1 MSTTTD
7 SFVITDA
14 GLAEVVAAEE
24 GGFAPVLITEVGYGT
39 GKYTPTGDMTALTE
53 EFKRLTTIAGGA
65 VSENVIH
72 LSALDDSSDVYT
84 VYEVGLYTESGTLF
98 AVYSQA
104 LPILTK
110 VGRAQAM
117 LAIDLAVSNMSAG
130 SIAFGDTN
138 FLNPPATTETL
149 GVVELA
155 TEEEALAGEDDSR
168 AITPKTMKAK
178 FKEYDETVSS
188 GNASRDKQDSWVT
201 RIASH
206 TYAVGDIVDCPFKR
220 NLELICTRGGKTA
233 AGDLTEA
240 SLTHGASVT
249 DGAVTWKVR
258 AKIKTINAQET
269 DANGA
274 VKIDVGVKTINGEKP
289 DGDGNYKV
297 DMSGKRDHTESVANA
312 DLNKLLED
320 KTYSCSGTLKNTP
333 ISCTFCIVE
342 AFDTGTPVSGNIVQ
356 VCYIPQTDNTVRTF
370 TRNCLNGA
378 TFGKWTES
386 GAVKTVNGISPD
398 AAGNVSIPN
407 ATTSKAGLVR
417 LAAEQDVLNEA
428 PQTAVCTQLIY
439 EINEFRRKSTA
450 YKVGDKVD
458 CAFQYERFLECT
470 KAGTTS
476 KNLLDTRNVTH
487 GQVITDGTVQ
497 WTVRTH
503 VRSVNNVVADASGNA
518 RIPSFENDGVT
529 VVNAP
534 DYNAITKSGFYH
546 CNSTGA
552 KNGPGYAAKM
562 IVLGEAAAGKHLTQI
577 AFPIHNTTSSIFCP
591 KMRSRNMSGEWEEWK
606 TILLAE
612 SDEDVAA
619 KTFTSDAGFVRM
631 TMPNIEKGVAPN
643 ATQYAY
649 VGIYDKKGFDGTG
662 NNRVAF
668 FQHAVRSDGSV
679 DTGIF
684 SVDPNSG
691 NVARISV
698 GWTSDGKQIS
708 STSATPSDNSDGSE
722 LAPTNWTRMFG
733 GSGYGI
739 GTVAPSVSSRFSSN
753 DLNDINKTGFYTV
766 SGSKNFSPGSQT
778 TIAMHIQ
785 RAFDAGVNSA
795 QLSFGTDSRM
805 FIRTRVESTGWEEWA
820 QLMKAKS
827 RNELVNGR
835 YIACHNVTTVKG
847 TAPANVQWTYFALQ
861 DSSDSE
867 SEANRLAMFAHRQAT
882 NNEAI
887 ARMACYKPVSG
898 STESVSIS
906 VGYDGSGNSFTSAPN
921 PPDSSNDQNIATTS
935 FVKKT
940 VDAKAGVMTRKG
952 SKGGAGTMTVTGL
965 KTNQLLVVTCDMR
978 NDTWDGGDYALV
990 EADNVV
996 NGWFKTGAG
1005 TGFYTAYMIATSST
1019 VNFNITHQGISGS
1032 TTTVYAMG

>member
-1 MSTTTD
+1 MAYYYSASERAFFSSEFMTVGEMPADKVAVADGTWKTLVAD
-7 SFVITDA
+7 QSA
-14 GLAEVVAAEE
+14 GKIIRTGASNAPESAAQSLA
-24 GGFAPVLITEVGYGT
+24 
-39 GKYTPTGDMTALTE
+39 ALTGYAVPAGM
-53 EFKRLTTIAGGA
+53 TVAGGVSATGSISAGGA
-65 VSENVIH
+65 LTAGGTLTVKGGAS
-72 LSALDDSSDVYT
+72 LASASV
-84 VYEVGLYTESGTLF
+84 SGTMDVTGTTNLK
-98 AVYSQA
+98 ST
-104 LPILTK
+104 LTVAGK
-110 VGRAQAM
+110 TTAKA
-117 LAIDLAVSNMSAG
+117 MSATDI
-130 SIAFGDTN
+130 SASTI
-138 FLNPPATTETL
+138 TTT
-149 GVVELA
+149 
-155 TEEEALAGEDDSR
+155 
-168 AITPKTMKAK
+168 
-178 FKEYDETVSS
+178 
-188 GNASRDKQDSWVT
+188 GNASVGGTLTATGAATLNNTLNVAGKST
-201 RIASH
+201 LK
-206 TYAVGDIVDCPFKR
+206 AVSATDIDAATLDTTGNSSVGGTLTVKGSAVV
-220 NLELICTRGGKTA
+220 GGKNVVLTVNGFTA
-233 AGDLTEA
+233 NA
-240 SLTHGASVT
+240 S
-249 DGAVTWKVR
+249 GAVTVP
-258 AKIKTINAQET
+258 NYEQ
-269 DANGA
+269 D
-274 VKIDVGVKTINGEKP
+274 GVK
-289 DGDGNYKV
+289 V
-297 DMSGKRDHTESVANA
+297 
-312 DLNKLLED
+312 
-320 KTYSCSGTLKNTP
+320 
-333 ISCTFCIVE
+333 
-342 AFDTGTPVSGNIVQ
+342 VSN
-356 VCYIPQTDNTVRTF
+356 
-370 TRNCLNGA
+370 
-378 TFGKWTES
+378 
-386 GAVKTVNGISPD
+386 
-398 AAGNVSIPN
+398 
-407 ATTSKAGLVR
+407 
-417 LAAEQDVLNEA
+417 
-428 PQTAVCTQLIY
+428 
-439 EINEFRRKSTA
+439 
-450 YKVGDKVD
+450 
-458 CAFQYERFLECT
+458 
-470 KAGTTS
+470 
-476 KNLLDTRNVTH
+476 
-487 GQVITDGTVQ
+487 
-497 WTVRTH
+497 
-503 VRSVNNVVADASGNA
+503 
-518 RIPSFENDGVT
+518 
-529 VVNAP
+529 P
-534 DYNAITKSGFYH
+534 DYNTLTAPGFYH

-552 KNGPGYAAKM
+552 NNGPGYAAKM

-591 KMRSRNMSGEWEEWK
+591 KMRSRNMSGEWEAWK

-619 KTFTSDAGFVRM
+619 KTFTSDDGFVRM
-631 TMPNIEKGVAPN
+631 TMPNIEKGVVPN

-662 NNRVAF
+662 NNRIAF

-766 SGSKNFSPGSQT
+766 SGSKNFSPGGQI

-867 SEANRLAMFAHRQAT
+867 REANRLAMFAHRQAT
-882 NNEAI
+882 NNEAL

-1005 TGFYTAYMIATSST
+1005 TGFYTTYMIATSST
-1019 VNFNITHQGISGS
+1019 VNFKITHQGISGS
-1032 TTTVYAMG
+1032 TTTVYTMG

>member
-1 MSTTTD
+1 MAYYYSASERAFFSSEFMTVGEMPADKVAVADGTWKTLVAD
-7 SFVITDA
+7 QSA
-14 GLAEVVAAEE
+14 GKIIRTGASNAPESAAQSLA
-24 GGFAPVLITEVGYGT
+24 
-39 GKYTPTGDMTALTE
+39 ALTGYAVPAGM
-53 EFKRLTTIAGGA
+53 TVAGGVSSTGSISAGGA
-65 VSENVIH
+65 LTAGGTLTVKGGAS
-72 LSALDDSSDVYT
+72 LASASV
-84 VYEVGLYTESGTLF
+84 SGTMDVTGTTNLK
-98 AVYSQA
+98 ST
-104 LPILTK
+104 LTVAGK
-110 VGRAQAM
+110 TTAKA
-117 LAIDLAVSNMSAG
+117 MSATDI
-130 SIAFGDTN
+130 SASTI
-138 FLNPPATTETL
+138 TTT
-149 GVVELA
+149 
-155 TEEEALAGEDDSR
+155 
-168 AITPKTMKAK
+168 
-178 FKEYDETVSS
+178 
-188 GNASRDKQDSWVT
+188 GNASVGGTLTATGAATLKNALNVAGKST
-201 RIASH
+201 LK
-206 TYAVGDIVDCPFKR
+206 AVSATDIDAATLDTTGNSNVGGTLTVKGSAVV
-220 NLELICTRGGKTA
+220 GGKNVVLTVNGFTA
-233 AGDLTEA
+233 NA
-240 SLTHGASVT
+240 S
-249 DGAVTWKVR
+249 GAVTV
-258 AKIKTINAQET
+258 
-269 DANGA
+269 
-274 VKIDVGVKTINGEKP
+274 P
-289 DGDGNYKV
+289 NY
-297 DMSGKRDHTESVANA
+297 
-312 DLNKLLED
+312 
-320 KTYSCSGTLKNTP
+320 
-333 ISCTFCIVE
+333 
-342 AFDTGTPVSGNIVQ
+342 
-356 VCYIPQTDNTVRTF
+356 
-370 TRNCLNGA
+370 
-378 TFGKWTES
+378 
-386 GAVKTVNGISPD
+386 
-398 AAGNVSIPN
+398 
-407 ATTSKAGLVR
+407 
-417 LAAEQDVLNEA
+417 EQDGA
-428 PQTAVCTQLIY
+428 
-439 EINEFRRKSTA
+439 
-450 YKVGDKVD
+450 KVV
-458 CAFQYERFLECT
+458 
-470 KAGTTS
+470 S
-476 KNLLDTRNVTH
+476 N
-487 GQVITDGTVQ
+487 
-497 WTVRTH
+497 
-503 VRSVNNVVADASGNA
+503 
-518 RIPSFENDGVT
+518 
-529 VVNAP
+529 P
-534 DYNAITKSGFYH
+534 DYNTLTAPGFYH

-552 KNGPGYAAKM
+552 NNGPSYAAKM
-562 IVLGEAAAGKHLTQI
+562 IVLGEAAAGKPLTQI

-591 KMRSRNMSGEWEEWK
+591 KMRSRNMSGEWEAWK

-612 SDEDVAA
+612 SDEYVAA
-619 KTFTSDAGFVRM
+619 KTFTSDDGFVRM
-631 TMPNIEKGVAPN
+631 TMPNIEKGVVPN

-662 NNRVAF
+662 NNRIAF

-766 SGSKNFSPGSQT
+766 SGSKNFSPGGQI

-847 TAPANVQWTYFALQ
+847 TAPANVQRTYFAFQ

-882 NNEAI
+882 NNEAL

-965 KTNQLLVVTCDMR
+965 KANQLLVVTCDMR

-1005 TGFYTAYMIATSST
+1005 TGFYTTYMIATSST
-1019 VNFNITHQGISGS
+1019 VNFKITHQGISRS

>member
-1 MSTTTD
+1 MAYYYSASERAFFSSEFMTVGEMPADKVAVADGTWKTLVAD
-7 SFVITDA
+7 QSA
-14 GLAEVVAAEE
+14 GKIIRTGASNAPESAAQSLA
-24 GGFAPVLITEVGYGT
+24 
-39 GKYTPTGDMTALTE
+39 ALTGYAVPAGM
-53 EFKRLTTIAGGA
+53 TVAGGVSATGSISAGGA
-65 VSENVIH
+65 LTAGGTLTVKGGAS
-72 LSALDDSSDVYT
+72 LASASV
-84 VYEVGLYTESGTLF
+84 SGTMDVTGTTNLK
-98 AVYSQA
+98 ST
-104 LPILTK
+104 LTVAGK
-110 VGRAQAM
+110 TTAKA
-117 LAIDLAVSNMSAG
+117 MSATDI
-130 SIAFGDTN
+130 SASTI
-138 FLNPPATTETL
+138 TTT
-149 GVVELA
+149 
-155 TEEEALAGEDDSR
+155 
-168 AITPKTMKAK
+168 
-178 FKEYDETVSS
+178 
-188 GNASRDKQDSWVT
+188 GNASVGGTLTATGAATLKNALNVAGKST
-201 RIASH
+201 LK
-206 TYAVGDIVDCPFKR
+206 AVSATDIDAATLNTTGNSNVGGILTVKGSAVV
-220 NLELICTRGGKTA
+220 GGKNVVLTVNGFTA
-233 AGDLTEA
+233 NA
-240 SLTHGASVT
+240 S
-249 DGAVTWKVR
+249 GAVTV
-258 AKIKTINAQET
+258 
-269 DANGA
+269 
-274 VKIDVGVKTINGEKP
+274 P
-289 DGDGNYKV
+289 NY
-297 DMSGKRDHTESVANA
+297 
-312 DLNKLLED
+312 
-320 KTYSCSGTLKNTP
+320 
-333 ISCTFCIVE
+333 
-342 AFDTGTPVSGNIVQ
+342 
-356 VCYIPQTDNTVRTF
+356 
-370 TRNCLNGA
+370 
-378 TFGKWTES
+378 
-386 GAVKTVNGISPD
+386 
-398 AAGNVSIPN
+398 
-407 ATTSKAGLVR
+407 
-417 LAAEQDVLNEA
+417 EQ
-428 PQTAVCTQLIY
+428 
-439 EINEFRRKSTA
+439 
-450 YKVGDKVD
+450 
-458 CAFQYERFLECT
+458 
-470 KAGTTS
+470 
-476 KNLLDTRNVTH
+476 
-487 GQVITDGTVQ
+487 
-497 WTVRTH
+497 
-503 VRSVNNVVADASGNA
+503 
-518 RIPSFENDGVT
+518 DGVT
-529 VVNAP
+529 VVNSP
-534 DYNAITKSGFYH
+534 DYNTITKPGFYH

-552 KNGPGYAAKM
+552 KSGPGYAAKM

-619 KTFTSDAGFVRM
+619 KTFTSDDGFVRM

-766 SGSKNFSPGSQT
+766 SGSKNFSPGGQT

-882 NNEAI
+882 NNEAL

-978 NDTWDGGDYALV
+978 NNTWDGGDYALV

-1005 TGFYTAYMIATSST
+1005 TGFYTTYMIATSST
-1019 VNFNITHQGISGS
+1019 VNFKITHQGISGS
-1032 TTTVYAMG
+1032 TTTVYTMG

>member
-1 MSTTTD
+1 MAYYYSASERAFFSSEFMTVGEMPADKVAVADGTWKTLVAD
-7 SFVITDA
+7 QSA
-14 GLAEVVAAEE
+14 GKIIRTGASNAPESAAQSLA
-24 GGFAPVLITEVGYGT
+24 
-39 GKYTPTGDMTALTE
+39 ALTGYAVPAGM
-53 EFKRLTTIAGGA
+53 TVAGGVSATGSISAGGA
-65 VSENVIH
+65 LTAGGTLTVKGGAS
-72 LSALDDSSDVYT
+72 LASASV
-84 VYEVGLYTESGTLF
+84 SGTMDVTGTTNLK
-98 AVYSQA
+98 ST
-104 LPILTK
+104 LTVAGK
-110 VGRAQAM
+110 TTAKA
-117 LAIDLAVSNMSAG
+117 MSATDI
-130 SIAFGDTN
+130 SASTI
-138 FLNPPATTETL
+138 TTT
-149 GVVELA
+149 
-155 TEEEALAGEDDSR
+155 
-168 AITPKTMKAK
+168 
-178 FKEYDETVSS
+178 
-188 GNASRDKQDSWVT
+188 GNASVGGTLTATGAATLNNTLNVAGKST
-201 RIASH
+201 LK
-206 TYAVGDIVDCPFKR
+206 AVSATDIDAATLDTTGNSSVGGTLTVKGSAVV
-220 NLELICTRGGKTA
+220 GGKNVVLTVNGFTA
-233 AGDLTEA
+233 NA
-240 SLTHGASVT
+240 S
-249 DGAVTWKVR
+249 GAVTVP
-258 AKIKTINAQET
+258 NYEQ
-269 DANGA
+269 D
-274 VKIDVGVKTINGEKP
+274 GVK
-289 DGDGNYKV
+289 V
-297 DMSGKRDHTESVANA
+297 
-312 DLNKLLED
+312 
-320 KTYSCSGTLKNTP
+320 
-333 ISCTFCIVE
+333 
-342 AFDTGTPVSGNIVQ
+342 VSN
-356 VCYIPQTDNTVRTF
+356 
-370 TRNCLNGA
+370 
-378 TFGKWTES
+378 
-386 GAVKTVNGISPD
+386 
-398 AAGNVSIPN
+398 
-407 ATTSKAGLVR
+407 
-417 LAAEQDVLNEA
+417 
-428 PQTAVCTQLIY
+428 
-439 EINEFRRKSTA
+439 
-450 YKVGDKVD
+450 
-458 CAFQYERFLECT
+458 
-470 KAGTTS
+470 
-476 KNLLDTRNVTH
+476 
-487 GQVITDGTVQ
+487 
-497 WTVRTH
+497 
-503 VRSVNNVVADASGNA
+503 
-518 RIPSFENDGVT
+518 
-529 VVNAP
+529 P
-534 DYNAITKSGFYH
+534 DYNTLTAPGFYH

-552 KNGPGYAAKM
+552 NNGPGYAAKM

-591 KMRSRNMSGEWEEWK
+591 KMRSRNMSGEWEAWK

-619 KTFTSDAGFVRM
+619 KTFTSDDGFVRM
-631 TMPNIEKGVAPN
+631 TMPNIEKGVVPN

-662 NNRVAF
+662 NNRIAF

-691 NVARISV
+691 NIARISV

-766 SGSKNFSPGSQT
+766 SGSKNFSPGGQI

-847 TAPANVQWTYFALQ
+847 TAPANVQWTYFAVQ

-882 NNEAI
+882 NNEAL

-965 KTNQLLVVTCDMR
+965 KANQLLVVTCDMR

-1005 TGFYTAYMIATSST
+1005 TGFYTTYMIATSST
-1019 VNFNITHQGISGS
+1019 VNFKITHQGISRS

>member
-1 MSTTTD
+1 MAYYYSASERAFFSSEFMTVGEMPADKVAVADGTWKTLVAD
-7 SFVITDA
+7 QSA
-14 GLAEVVAAEE
+14 GKIIRTGASNAPESAAQSLA
-24 GGFAPVLITEVGYGT
+24 
-39 GKYTPTGDMTALTE
+39 ALTGYAVPAGM
-53 EFKRLTTIAGGA
+53 TVAGGVSATGSISAGGA
-65 VSENVIH
+65 LTAGGTLTVKGGAS
-72 LSALDDSSDVYT
+72 LASASV
-84 VYEVGLYTESGTLF
+84 SGTMDVTGTTNLK
-98 AVYSQA
+98 ST
-104 LPILTK
+104 LTVAGK
-110 VGRAQAM
+110 TTAKA
-117 LAIDLAVSNMSAG
+117 MSATDI
-130 SIAFGDTN
+130 SASTI
-138 FLNPPATTETL
+138 TTT
-149 GVVELA
+149 
-155 TEEEALAGEDDSR
+155 
-168 AITPKTMKAK
+168 
-178 FKEYDETVSS
+178 
-188 GNASRDKQDSWVT
+188 GNASVGGTLTATGAATLKNALNVAGKST
-201 RIASH
+201 LK
-206 TYAVGDIVDCPFKR
+206 AVSATDIDAATLDTTGNSNVGGTLTVKGSAVV
-220 NLELICTRGGKTA
+220 GGKNVVLTVNGFTA
-233 AGDLTEA
+233 NA
-240 SLTHGASVT
+240 S
-249 DGAVTWKVR
+249 GAVTVP
-258 AKIKTINAQET
+258 NYEQ
-269 DANGA
+269 D
-274 VKIDVGVKTINGEKP
+274 GVK
-289 DGDGNYKV
+289 V
-297 DMSGKRDHTESVANA
+297 
-312 DLNKLLED
+312 
-320 KTYSCSGTLKNTP
+320 
-333 ISCTFCIVE
+333 
-342 AFDTGTPVSGNIVQ
+342 VSN
-356 VCYIPQTDNTVRTF
+356 
-370 TRNCLNGA
+370 
-378 TFGKWTES
+378 
-386 GAVKTVNGISPD
+386 
-398 AAGNVSIPN
+398 
-407 ATTSKAGLVR
+407 
-417 LAAEQDVLNEA
+417 
-428 PQTAVCTQLIY
+428 
-439 EINEFRRKSTA
+439 
-450 YKVGDKVD
+450 
-458 CAFQYERFLECT
+458 
-470 KAGTTS
+470 
-476 KNLLDTRNVTH
+476 
-487 GQVITDGTVQ
+487 
-497 WTVRTH
+497 
-503 VRSVNNVVADASGNA
+503 
-518 RIPSFENDGVT
+518 
-529 VVNAP
+529 P
-534 DYNAITKSGFYH
+534 DYNTLTAPGFYH

-552 KNGPGYAAKM
+552 NNGPGYAAKM

-577 AFPIHNTTSSIFCP
+577 AFPIHNTTSSISCP
-591 KMRSRNMSGEWEEWK
+591 KMRSRNMSGEWEAWK

-619 KTFTSDAGFVRM
+619 KTFTSDDGFVRM
-631 TMPNIEKGVAPN
+631 TMPNIEKGVVPN

-662 NNRVAF
+662 NNRIAF
-668 FQHAVRSDGSV
+668 FQHEVRSDGSV

-691 NVARISV
+691 NIARISV

-739 GTVAPSVSSRFSSN
+739 GTVAPAVSSRFSSN

-766 SGSKNFSPGSQT
+766 SASKNFSPGGQT

-847 TAPANVQWTYFALQ
+847 TAPANVQWTYFAVQ

-867 SEANRLAMFAHRQAT
+867 SEYNRLAMFAHRQAT
-882 NNEAI
+882 NNEAL

-1005 TGFYTAYMIATSST
+1005 TGFYTTYMIATSST
-1019 VNFNITHQGISGS
+1019 VNFKITHQGISGS

>member
-1 MSTTTD
+1 MAYYYSASERAFFSSEFMTVGEMPADKVAVADGTWKTLVAYQ
-7 SFVITDA
+7 SA
-14 GLAEVVAAEE
+14 GKIIRTGASNAPESAAQSLA
-24 GGFAPVLITEVGYGT
+24 
-39 GKYTPTGDMTALTE
+39 ALTGYAVSAGM
-53 EFKRLTTIAGGA
+53 TVAGGVSATGSISAGGA
-65 VSENVIH
+65 LTAGGTLTVKRGAS
-72 LSALDDSSDVYT
+72 LASASV
-84 VYEVGLYTESGTLF
+84 SGTMDVTGTTNLK
-98 AVYSQA
+98 ST
-104 LPILTK
+104 LTVAGK
-110 VGRAQAM
+110 TTAKA
-117 LAIDLAVSNMSAG
+117 MSATDI
-130 SIAFGDTN
+130 SASTI
-138 FLNPPATTETL
+138 TTT
-149 GVVELA
+149 
-155 TEEEALAGEDDSR
+155 
-168 AITPKTMKAK
+168 
-178 FKEYDETVSS
+178 
-188 GNASRDKQDSWVT
+188 GNASVGGTLTATGAATLKNALNVAGKST
-201 RIASH
+201 LK
-206 TYAVGDIVDCPFKR
+206 AVSATDIDAATLNTTGNSNVGGILTVKGSAVV
-220 NLELICTRGGKTA
+220 GGKNVVLRVNGFTA
-233 AGDLTEA
+233 NA
-240 SLTHGASVT
+240 S
-249 DGAVTWKVR
+249 GAVTV
-258 AKIKTINAQET
+258 
-269 DANGA
+269 
-274 VKIDVGVKTINGEKP
+274 P
-289 DGDGNYKV
+289 NY
-297 DMSGKRDHTESVANA
+297 
-312 DLNKLLED
+312 
-320 KTYSCSGTLKNTP
+320 
-333 ISCTFCIVE
+333 
-342 AFDTGTPVSGNIVQ
+342 
-356 VCYIPQTDNTVRTF
+356 
-370 TRNCLNGA
+370 
-378 TFGKWTES
+378 
-386 GAVKTVNGISPD
+386 
-398 AAGNVSIPN
+398 
-407 ATTSKAGLVR
+407 
-417 LAAEQDVLNEA
+417 EQ
-428 PQTAVCTQLIY
+428 
-439 EINEFRRKSTA
+439 
-450 YKVGDKVD
+450 
-458 CAFQYERFLECT
+458 
-470 KAGTTS
+470 
-476 KNLLDTRNVTH
+476 
-487 GQVITDGTVQ
+487 
-497 WTVRTH
+497 
-503 VRSVNNVVADASGNA
+503 
-518 RIPSFENDGVT
+518 DGVT
-529 VVNAP
+529 VVNSP
-534 DYNAITKSGFYH
+534 DYNTITKPGFYH

-552 KNGPGYAAKM
+552 KSGPGYAAKM

-619 KTFTSDAGFVRM
+619 KTFTSDDGFVRM

-708 STSATPSDNSDGSE
+708 RTSAIPSDNSDGSE

-766 SGSKNFSPGSQT
+766 SASKNFSPGGQT

-795 QLSFGTDSRM
+795 QISFGTDSRM
-805 FIRTRVESTGWEEWA
+805 FIRTRVESTGWEEWV
-820 QLMKAKS
+820 QLMNAKS
-827 RNELVNGR
+827 RNELVNGK

-847 TAPANVQWTYFALQ
+847 TAPANVQWTYFAVQ

-882 NNEAI
+882 NNEAL

-965 KTNQLLVVTCDMR
+965 KANQLLVVTCDMR

-1005 TGFYTAYMIATSST
+1005 TGFYTTYMIATSST
-1019 VNFNITHQGISGS
+1019 VNFKITHQGISGS

>member
-1 MSTTTD
+1 MAYYYSASERAFFSSEFMTVGEMPADKVAVADGTWKTLVAD
-7 SFVITDA
+7 QSA
-14 GLAEVVAAEE
+14 GKIIRTGASNAPESAAQSLA
-24 GGFAPVLITEVGYGT
+24 
-39 GKYTPTGDMTALTE
+39 ALTGYAVPAGM
-53 EFKRLTTIAGGA
+53 TVAGGVSATGSISAGGA
-65 VSENVIH
+65 
-72 LSALDDSSDVYT
+72 LTA
-84 VYEVGLYTESGTLF
+84 GGTLTV
-98 AVYSQA
+98 AGKTTA
-104 LPILTK
+104 K
-110 VGRAQAM
+110 A
-117 LAIDLAVSNMSAG
+117 MSATDI
-130 SIAFGDTN
+130 SASTI
-138 FLNPPATTETL
+138 TTT
-149 GVVELA
+149 
-155 TEEEALAGEDDSR
+155 
-168 AITPKTMKAK
+168 
-178 FKEYDETVSS
+178 
-188 GNASRDKQDSWVT
+188 GNASVGGTLTATGAATLNNTLNVAGKST
-201 RIASH
+201 LK
-206 TYAVGDIVDCPFKR
+206 AVSATDIDAATLDTTGNSSVGGTLTVKGSAVV
-220 NLELICTRGGKTA
+220 GGKNVVLTVNGFTA
-233 AGDLTEA
+233 NA
-240 SLTHGASVT
+240 S
-249 DGAVTWKVR
+249 GAVTV
-258 AKIKTINAQET
+258 
-269 DANGA
+269 
-274 VKIDVGVKTINGEKP
+274 P
-289 DGDGNYKV
+289 NY
-297 DMSGKRDHTESVANA
+297 
-312 DLNKLLED
+312 
-320 KTYSCSGTLKNTP
+320 
-333 ISCTFCIVE
+333 
-342 AFDTGTPVSGNIVQ
+342 
-356 VCYIPQTDNTVRTF
+356 
-370 TRNCLNGA
+370 
-378 TFGKWTES
+378 
-386 GAVKTVNGISPD
+386 
-398 AAGNVSIPN
+398 
-407 ATTSKAGLVR
+407 
-417 LAAEQDVLNEA
+417 EQ
-428 PQTAVCTQLIY
+428 
-439 EINEFRRKSTA
+439 
-450 YKVGDKVD
+450 
-458 CAFQYERFLECT
+458 
-470 KAGTTS
+470 
-476 KNLLDTRNVTH
+476 
-487 GQVITDGTVQ
+487 
-497 WTVRTH
+497 
-503 VRSVNNVVADASGNA
+503 
-518 RIPSFENDGVT
+518 DGVT
-529 VVNAP
+529 VVNSP
-534 DYNAITKSGFYH
+534 DYNTITKPGFYH

-552 KNGPGYAAKM
+552 KSGPGYAAKM

-766 SGSKNFSPGSQT
+766 SGSKNFSPGGQT

-820 QLMKAKS
+820 QLMKVKS
-827 RNELVNGR
+827 RNELVNGK

-847 TAPANVQWTYFALQ
+847 TAPANVQWTYFAVQ

-882 NNEAI
+882 NNEAF
-887 ARMACYKPVSG
+887 ALMACYKPVSG

-965 KTNQLLVVTCDMR
+965 KANQLLVVTCDMR

-1005 TGFYTAYMIATSST
+1005 TGFYTTYMIATSST
-1019 VNFNITHQGISGS
+1019 VNFKITHQGISGS

>member
-1 MSTTTD
+1 MAYYYSASERAFFSSEFMTVGEMPADKVAVADGTWKTLVAD
-7 SFVITDA
+7 QSA
-14 GLAEVVAAEE
+14 GKIIRTGASNAPESAAQSLA
-24 GGFAPVLITEVGYGT
+24 
-39 GKYTPTGDMTALTE
+39 ALTGYAVPAGM
-53 EFKRLTTIAGGA
+53 TVAGGVSATGSISAGGA
-65 VSENVIH
+65 ITAGGTLTVKGGAS
-72 LSALDDSSDVYT
+72 LASASV
-84 VYEVGLYTESGTLF
+84 SGTMDVTGTTNLK
-98 AVYSQA
+98 ST
-104 LPILTK
+104 LTVAGK
-110 VGRAQAM
+110 TTAKA
-117 LAIDLAVSNMSAG
+117 MSATDI
-130 SIAFGDTN
+130 SASTI
-138 FLNPPATTETL
+138 TTT
-149 GVVELA
+149 
-155 TEEEALAGEDDSR
+155 
-168 AITPKTMKAK
+168 
-178 FKEYDETVSS
+178 
-188 GNASRDKQDSWVT
+188 GNASVGGTLTATGAATLNNTLNVAGKST
-201 RIASH
+201 LK
-206 TYAVGDIVDCPFKR
+206 AVSATDIDAATLDTTGNSSVGGTLTVKGSAVV
-220 NLELICTRGGKTA
+220 GGKNVVLTVNGFTA
-233 AGDLTEA
+233 NA
-240 SLTHGASVT
+240 S
-249 DGAVTWKVR
+249 GAVTVP
-258 AKIKTINAQET
+258 NYEQ
-269 DANGA
+269 D
-274 VKIDVGVKTINGEKP
+274 GVK
-289 DGDGNYKV
+289 V
-297 DMSGKRDHTESVANA
+297 
-312 DLNKLLED
+312 
-320 KTYSCSGTLKNTP
+320 
-333 ISCTFCIVE
+333 
-342 AFDTGTPVSGNIVQ
+342 VSN
-356 VCYIPQTDNTVRTF
+356 
-370 TRNCLNGA
+370 
-378 TFGKWTES
+378 
-386 GAVKTVNGISPD
+386 
-398 AAGNVSIPN
+398 
-407 ATTSKAGLVR
+407 
-417 LAAEQDVLNEA
+417 
-428 PQTAVCTQLIY
+428 
-439 EINEFRRKSTA
+439 
-450 YKVGDKVD
+450 
-458 CAFQYERFLECT
+458 
-470 KAGTTS
+470 
-476 KNLLDTRNVTH
+476 
-487 GQVITDGTVQ
+487 
-497 WTVRTH
+497 
-503 VRSVNNVVADASGNA
+503 
-518 RIPSFENDGVT
+518 
-529 VVNAP
+529 P
-534 DYNAITKSGFYH
+534 DYNTLTAPGFYH

-552 KNGPGYAAKM
+552 NNGPGYAAKM

-591 KMRSRNMSGEWEEWK
+591 KMRSRNMSGEWEAWK

-619 KTFTSDAGFVRM
+619 KTFTSDDGFVRM
-631 TMPNIEKGVAPN
+631 TMPNIEKGVVPN

-668 FQHAVRSDGSV
+668 FQHAVRSNGSV

-691 NVARISV
+691 NIARISV

-708 STSATPSDNSDGSE
+708 STSAIPSDNSDGSE

-766 SGSKNFSPGSQT
+766 SGSKNFSPGGQI

-882 NNEAI
+882 NNEAL

-1005 TGFYTAYMIATSST
+1005 TGFYTTYMIATSST
-1019 VNFNITHQGISGS
+1019 VNFKITHQGISGS
-1032 TTTVYAMG
+1032 TTTVYTMG

>member
-1 MSTTTD
+1 MAYYYSASERAFFSSEFMTVGEMPADKVAVADGTWKTLVAD
-7 SFVITDA
+7 QSA
-14 GLAEVVAAEE
+14 GKIIRTGASNAPESAAQSLA
-24 GGFAPVLITEVGYGT
+24 
-39 GKYTPTGDMTALTE
+39 ALTGYAVPAGM
-53 EFKRLTTIAGGA
+53 TVAGGVSATGSISAGGA
-65 VSENVIH
+65 LTAGGTLTVKGGAS
-72 LSALDDSSDVYT
+72 LASASV
-84 VYEVGLYTESGTLF
+84 SGTMDVTGTTNLK
-98 AVYSQA
+98 ST
-104 LPILTK
+104 LTVAGK
-110 VGRAQAM
+110 TTAKA
-117 LAIDLAVSNMSAG
+117 MSATDI
-130 SIAFGDTN
+130 SASTI
-138 FLNPPATTETL
+138 TTT
-149 GVVELA
+149 
-155 TEEEALAGEDDSR
+155 
-168 AITPKTMKAK
+168 
-178 FKEYDETVSS
+178 
-188 GNASRDKQDSWVT
+188 GNASVGGTLTATGAATLNNTLNVAGKST
-201 RIASH
+201 LK
-206 TYAVGDIVDCPFKR
+206 AVSATDIDAATLDTTGNSSVGGTLTVKGSAVV
-220 NLELICTRGGKTA
+220 GGKNVVLTVNGFTA
-233 AGDLTEA
+233 NA
-240 SLTHGASVT
+240 S
-249 DGAVTWKVR
+249 GAVTVP
-258 AKIKTINAQET
+258 NYEQ
-269 DANGA
+269 D
-274 VKIDVGVKTINGEKP
+274 GVK
-289 DGDGNYKV
+289 V
-297 DMSGKRDHTESVANA
+297 
-312 DLNKLLED
+312 
-320 KTYSCSGTLKNTP
+320 
-333 ISCTFCIVE
+333 
-342 AFDTGTPVSGNIVQ
+342 VSN
-356 VCYIPQTDNTVRTF
+356 
-370 TRNCLNGA
+370 
-378 TFGKWTES
+378 
-386 GAVKTVNGISPD
+386 
-398 AAGNVSIPN
+398 
-407 ATTSKAGLVR
+407 
-417 LAAEQDVLNEA
+417 
-428 PQTAVCTQLIY
+428 
-439 EINEFRRKSTA
+439 
-450 YKVGDKVD
+450 
-458 CAFQYERFLECT
+458 
-470 KAGTTS
+470 
-476 KNLLDTRNVTH
+476 
-487 GQVITDGTVQ
+487 
-497 WTVRTH
+497 
-503 VRSVNNVVADASGNA
+503 
-518 RIPSFENDGVT
+518 
-529 VVNAP
+529 P
-534 DYNAITKSGFYH
+534 DYNTLTAPGFYH

-552 KNGPGYAAKM
+552 NNGPGYAAKM

-606 TILLAE
+606 TILLAK

-619 KTFTSDAGFVRM
+619 KTFTSDGGFVRM
-631 TMPNIEKGVAPN
+631 TMPNIEKGVVPN

-662 NNRVAF
+662 NNRIAF

-684 SVDPNSG
+684 SIDPNSG

-766 SGSKNFSPGSQT
+766 SGSKNFSPGGQT

-820 QLMKAKS
+820 QLMKVKS
-827 RNELVNGR
+827 RNELVNGK

-847 TAPANVQWTYFALQ
+847 TAPANVQLTYFAVQ

-882 NNEAI
+882 NNEAC

-906 VGYDGSGNSFTSAPN
+906 VGYNGSGNSFTSAPN

-965 KTNQLLVVTCDMR
+965 KANQLLVVTCDMR
-978 NDTWDGGDYALV
+978 NDTWDGGDYALIN
-990 EADNVV
+990 ADNVV
-996 NGWFKTGAG
+996 NGSFKTGAG

>member
-1 MSTTTD
+1 MAYYYSASERAFFSSEFMTVGEMPADKVAVADGTWKTLVAD
-7 SFVITDA
+7 QSA
-14 GLAEVVAAEE
+14 GKIIRTGASNAPESAAQSLA
-24 GGFAPVLITEVGYGT
+24 
-39 GKYTPTGDMTALTE
+39 ALTGYAVPAGM
-53 EFKRLTTIAGGA
+53 TVAGGVSAAGSISAGGA
-65 VSENVIH
+65 ITAGGTLTVKGGAS
-72 LSALDDSSDVYT
+72 LASASV
-84 VYEVGLYTESGTLF
+84 SGTMDVTGTTNLK
-98 AVYSQA
+98 ST
-104 LPILTK
+104 LTVAGK
-110 VGRAQAM
+110 TTAKA
-117 LAIDLAVSNMSAG
+117 MSATDI
-130 SIAFGDTN
+130 SASTI
-138 FLNPPATTETL
+138 TTT
-149 GVVELA
+149 
-155 TEEEALAGEDDSR
+155 
-168 AITPKTMKAK
+168 
-178 FKEYDETVSS
+178 
-188 GNASRDKQDSWVT
+188 GNASVGGTLTATGAATLNNTLNVAGKST
-201 RIASH
+201 LK
-206 TYAVGDIVDCPFKR
+206 AVSATDIDAATLDTTGNSSVGGTLTVKGSAVV
-220 NLELICTRGGKTA
+220 GGKNVVLTVNGFTA
-233 AGDLTEA
+233 NA
-240 SLTHGASVT
+240 S
-249 DGAVTWKVR
+249 GAVTVP
-258 AKIKTINAQET
+258 NYEQ
-269 DANGA
+269 D
-274 VKIDVGVKTINGEKP
+274 GVK
-289 DGDGNYKV
+289 V
-297 DMSGKRDHTESVANA
+297 
-312 DLNKLLED
+312 
-320 KTYSCSGTLKNTP
+320 
-333 ISCTFCIVE
+333 
-342 AFDTGTPVSGNIVQ
+342 VSN
-356 VCYIPQTDNTVRTF
+356 
-370 TRNCLNGA
+370 
-378 TFGKWTES
+378 
-386 GAVKTVNGISPD
+386 
-398 AAGNVSIPN
+398 
-407 ATTSKAGLVR
+407 
-417 LAAEQDVLNEA
+417 
-428 PQTAVCTQLIY
+428 
-439 EINEFRRKSTA
+439 
-450 YKVGDKVD
+450 
-458 CAFQYERFLECT
+458 
-470 KAGTTS
+470 
-476 KNLLDTRNVTH
+476 
-487 GQVITDGTVQ
+487 
-497 WTVRTH
+497 
-503 VRSVNNVVADASGNA
+503 
-518 RIPSFENDGVT
+518 
-529 VVNAP
+529 P
-534 DYNAITKSGFYH
+534 DYNTLTAPGFYH

-552 KNGPGYAAKM
+552 NNGPGYAAKM

-591 KMRSRNMSGEWEEWK
+591 KMRSRNMSGEWEAWK

-619 KTFTSDAGFVRM
+619 KTFTSDDGFVRM
-631 TMPNIEKGVAPN
+631 TMPNIEKGVVPN

-662 NNRVAF
+662 NNRIAF
-668 FQHAVRSDGSV
+668 FQHAVRSNGSV

-708 STSATPSDNSDGSE
+708 STSAIPSDNSDGSE

-766 SGSKNFSPGSQT
+766 SGSKNFSPGGQI

-882 NNEAI
+882 NNA
-887 ARMACYKPVSG
+887 ALTRMACYKPVSG

-1005 TGFYTAYMIATSST
+1005 TGFYTTYMIATSST
-1019 VNFNITHQGISGS
+1019 VNFKITHQGISGS
-1032 TTTVYAMG
+1032 TTTVYTMG

>member
-1 MSTTTD
+1 MAYYYSASERAFFSSEFMTVGEMPADKVAVADGTWKTLVAD
-7 SFVITDA
+7 QSA
-14 GLAEVVAAEE
+14 GKIIRTGASNAPESAAQSLA
-24 GGFAPVLITEVGYGT
+24 
-39 GKYTPTGDMTALTE
+39 ALTGYAVPAGM
-53 EFKRLTTIAGGA
+53 TVAGGVSATGSISAGGA
-65 VSENVIH
+65 ITAGGTLTVKGGAS
-72 LSALDDSSDVYT
+72 LASASV
-84 VYEVGLYTESGTLF
+84 SGTMDVTGTTNLK
-98 AVYSQA
+98 ST
-104 LPILTK
+104 LTVAGK
-110 VGRAQAM
+110 TTAKA
-117 LAIDLAVSNMSAG
+117 MSATDI
-130 SIAFGDTN
+130 SASTI
-138 FLNPPATTETL
+138 TTT
-149 GVVELA
+149 
-155 TEEEALAGEDDSR
+155 
-168 AITPKTMKAK
+168 
-178 FKEYDETVSS
+178 
-188 GNASRDKQDSWVT
+188 GNASVGGTLTATGAATLNNTLNVAGKST
-201 RIASH
+201 LK
-206 TYAVGDIVDCPFKR
+206 AVSATDIDAATLDTTGNSSVGGTLTVKGSAVV
-220 NLELICTRGGKTA
+220 GGKNVVLTVNGFTA
-233 AGDLTEA
+233 NA
-240 SLTHGASVT
+240 S
-249 DGAVTWKVR
+249 GAVTV
-258 AKIKTINAQET
+258 
-269 DANGA
+269 
-274 VKIDVGVKTINGEKP
+274 P
-289 DGDGNYKV
+289 NY
-297 DMSGKRDHTESVANA
+297 
-312 DLNKLLED
+312 
-320 KTYSCSGTLKNTP
+320 
-333 ISCTFCIVE
+333 
-342 AFDTGTPVSGNIVQ
+342 
-356 VCYIPQTDNTVRTF
+356 
-370 TRNCLNGA
+370 
-378 TFGKWTES
+378 
-386 GAVKTVNGISPD
+386 
-398 AAGNVSIPN
+398 
-407 ATTSKAGLVR
+407 
-417 LAAEQDVLNEA
+417 EQ
-428 PQTAVCTQLIY
+428 
-439 EINEFRRKSTA
+439 
-450 YKVGDKVD
+450 
-458 CAFQYERFLECT
+458 
-470 KAGTTS
+470 
-476 KNLLDTRNVTH
+476 
-487 GQVITDGTVQ
+487 
-497 WTVRTH
+497 
-503 VRSVNNVVADASGNA
+503 
-518 RIPSFENDGVT
+518 DGVT
-529 VVNAP
+529 VVNSP
-534 DYNAITKSGFYH
+534 DYNTITKPGFYH

-552 KNGPGYAAKM
+552 KSGPGYAAKM

-591 KMRSRNMSGEWEEWK
+591 KMRSRNMSGEWEAWK

-619 KTFTSDAGFVRM
+619 KTFTSDDGFVRM

-662 NNRVAF
+662 NNRIAF

-766 SGSKNFSPGSQT
+766 SASKNFSPGGQT

-805 FIRTRVESTGWEEWA
+805 FIRTRVESTGWKEWV
-820 QLMKAKS
+820 QLMNAKS
-827 RNELVNGR
+827 RNELVNGK

-847 TAPANVQWTYFALQ
+847 TAPANVQWTYFAVQ

-882 NNEAI
+882 NNEAL

-906 VGYDGSGNSFTSAPN
+906 VGYDGSGKSFTSAPN

-965 KTNQLLVVTCDMR
+965 KANQLLVVTCDMR

-1005 TGFYTAYMIATSST
+1005 TGFYTTYMIATSST
-1019 VNFNITHQGISGS
+1019 VNFKITHQGISGS

>member
-1 MSTTTD
+1 MAYYYSASERAFFSSEFMTVGEMPADKVAVADGTWKTLVAD
-7 SFVITDA
+7 QSA
-14 GLAEVVAAEE
+14 GKIIRTGASNAPESAAQSLA
-24 GGFAPVLITEVGYGT
+24 
-39 GKYTPTGDMTALTE
+39 ALTGYAVPAGM
-53 EFKRLTTIAGGA
+53 TVAGGVSATGSISAGGA
-65 VSENVIH
+65 LTAGGTLTVKGGAS
-72 LSALDDSSDVYT
+72 LASASV
-84 VYEVGLYTESGTLF
+84 SGTMDVTGTTNLK
-98 AVYSQA
+98 ST
-104 LPILTK
+104 LTVAGK
-110 VGRAQAM
+110 TTAKA
-117 LAIDLAVSNMSAG
+117 MSATDI
-130 SIAFGDTN
+130 SASTI
-138 FLNPPATTETL
+138 TTT
-149 GVVELA
+149 
-155 TEEEALAGEDDSR
+155 
-168 AITPKTMKAK
+168 
-178 FKEYDETVSS
+178 
-188 GNASRDKQDSWVT
+188 GNASVGGTLTATGAATLNNTLNVAGKST
-201 RIASH
+201 LK
-206 TYAVGDIVDCPFKR
+206 AVSATDIDAATLDTTGNSSVGGTLTVKGSAVV
-220 NLELICTRGGKTA
+220 GGKNVVLTVNGFTA
-233 AGDLTEA
+233 NA
-240 SLTHGASVT
+240 S
-249 DGAVTWKVR
+249 GAVTVP
-258 AKIKTINAQET
+258 NYEQ
-269 DANGA
+269 D
-274 VKIDVGVKTINGEKP
+274 GVK
-289 DGDGNYKV
+289 V
-297 DMSGKRDHTESVANA
+297 
-312 DLNKLLED
+312 
-320 KTYSCSGTLKNTP
+320 
-333 ISCTFCIVE
+333 
-342 AFDTGTPVSGNIVQ
+342 VSN
-356 VCYIPQTDNTVRTF
+356 
-370 TRNCLNGA
+370 
-378 TFGKWTES
+378 
-386 GAVKTVNGISPD
+386 
-398 AAGNVSIPN
+398 
-407 ATTSKAGLVR
+407 
-417 LAAEQDVLNEA
+417 
-428 PQTAVCTQLIY
+428 
-439 EINEFRRKSTA
+439 
-450 YKVGDKVD
+450 
-458 CAFQYERFLECT
+458 
-470 KAGTTS
+470 
-476 KNLLDTRNVTH
+476 
-487 GQVITDGTVQ
+487 
-497 WTVRTH
+497 
-503 VRSVNNVVADASGNA
+503 
-518 RIPSFENDGVT
+518 
-529 VVNAP
+529 P
-534 DYNAITKSGFYH
+534 DYNTLTAPGFYH

-552 KNGPGYAAKM
+552 NNGPGYAAKM

-591 KMRSRNMSGEWEEWK
+591 KMRSRNMSGEWEAWK

-619 KTFTSDAGFVRM
+619 KTFTSDDGFVRM
-631 TMPNIEKGVAPN
+631 TMPNIEKGVVPN

-662 NNRVAF
+662 NNRIAF

-766 SGSKNFSPGSQT
+766 SGSKNFSPGGQI

-867 SEANRLAMFAHRQAT
+867 REANRLAMFAHRQAT
-882 NNEAI
+882 NNEAL

-978 NDTWDGGDYALV
+978 NNTWDGGDYALV

-1005 TGFYTAYMIATSST
+1005 TGFYTTYMIATSST
-1019 VNFNITHQGISGS
+1019 VNFKITHQGISGS
-1032 TTTVYAMG
+1032 TTTVYTMG

>member
-1 MSTTTD
+1 MAYYYYSASERAFFSSEFMTVGEMPADKVAVADGTWKTLVAD
-7 SFVITDA
+7 QSA
-14 GLAEVVAAEE
+14 GKIIRTGASNAPESAAQSLA
-24 GGFAPVLITEVGYGT
+24 
-39 GKYTPTGDMTALTE
+39 ALTGYAVPAGM
-53 EFKRLTTIAGGA
+53 TVAGGVSATGSISAGGA
-65 VSENVIH
+65 
-72 LSALDDSSDVYT
+72 LTA
-84 VYEVGLYTESGTLF
+84 GGTLTVKGG
-98 AVYSQA
+98 ASLASASVIGTMDVTGTTNLKST
-104 LPILTK
+104 LTVAGK
-110 VGRAQAM
+110 TTAKA
-117 LAIDLAVSNMSAG
+117 MSATDI
-130 SIAFGDTN
+130 SASTI
-138 FLNPPATTETL
+138 TTT
-149 GVVELA
+149 
-155 TEEEALAGEDDSR
+155 
-168 AITPKTMKAK
+168 
-178 FKEYDETVSS
+178 
-188 GNASRDKQDSWVT
+188 GNASVGGTLTVKGS
-201 RIASH
+201 
-206 TYAVGDIVDCPFKR
+206 AVV
-220 NLELICTRGGKTA
+220 GGKNVVLTVNGFTA
-233 AGDLTEA
+233 NA
-240 SLTHGASVT
+240 S
-249 DGAVTWKVR
+249 GAVTV
-258 AKIKTINAQET
+258 
-269 DANGA
+269 
-274 VKIDVGVKTINGEKP
+274 P
-289 DGDGNYKV
+289 NY
-297 DMSGKRDHTESVANA
+297 
-312 DLNKLLED
+312 
-320 KTYSCSGTLKNTP
+320 
-333 ISCTFCIVE
+333 
-342 AFDTGTPVSGNIVQ
+342 
-356 VCYIPQTDNTVRTF
+356 
-370 TRNCLNGA
+370 
-378 TFGKWTES
+378 
-386 GAVKTVNGISPD
+386 
-398 AAGNVSIPN
+398 
-407 ATTSKAGLVR
+407 
-417 LAAEQDVLNEA
+417 EQ
-428 PQTAVCTQLIY
+428 
-439 EINEFRRKSTA
+439 
-450 YKVGDKVD
+450 
-458 CAFQYERFLECT
+458 
-470 KAGTTS
+470 
-476 KNLLDTRNVTH
+476 
-487 GQVITDGTVQ
+487 
-497 WTVRTH
+497 
-503 VRSVNNVVADASGNA
+503 
-518 RIPSFENDGVT
+518 DGVT
-529 VVNAP
+529 VVTSP
-534 DYNAITKSGFYH
+534 DYNTITKPRFYH

-552 KNGPGYAAKM
+552 KSGPGYAAKM

-619 KTFTSDAGFVRM
+619 KTFTSDDGFVRM

-691 NVARISV
+691 NIARISV

-766 SGSKNFSPGSQT
+766 SGSKNFSPGGQT

-820 QLMKAKS
+820 QLMKVKS
-827 RNELVNGR
+827 RNELVNGK

-847 TAPANVQWTYFALQ
+847 TAPANVQWTYFAVQ

-882 NNEAI
+882 NNEAV

-921 PPDSSNDQNIATTS
+921 PPDSSNDRNIATTS

-952 SKGGAGTMTVTGL
+952 SKRGAGTMTVTGL
-965 KTNQLLVVTCDMR
+965 KANQLLVVTCDMR
-978 NDTWDGGDYALV
+978 NGTWDGGDYALIN
-990 EADNVV
+990 ADNVV
-996 NGWFKTGAG
+996 NGSFKTGAD

>member
-1 MSTTTD
+1 MAYYYSASERAFFSSEFMTVGEMPADKVAVADGTWKTLVAD
-7 SFVITDA
+7 QSA
-14 GLAEVVAAEE
+14 GKIIRTGASNAPESAAQSLA
-24 GGFAPVLITEVGYGT
+24 
-39 GKYTPTGDMTALTE
+39 ALTGYAVPAGM
-53 EFKRLTTIAGGA
+53 TVAGGVSATGSISAGGA
-65 VSENVIH
+65 LTAGGTLTVKGGAS
-72 LSALDDSSDVYT
+72 LASASV
-84 VYEVGLYTESGTLF
+84 SGTMDVTGTTNLK
-98 AVYSQA
+98 ST
-104 LPILTK
+104 LTVAGK
-110 VGRAQAM
+110 TTAKA
-117 LAIDLAVSNMSAG
+117 MSATDI
-130 SIAFGDTN
+130 SASTI
-138 FLNPPATTETL
+138 TTT
-149 GVVELA
+149 
-155 TEEEALAGEDDSR
+155 
-168 AITPKTMKAK
+168 
-178 FKEYDETVSS
+178 
-188 GNASRDKQDSWVT
+188 GNASVGGTLTATGAATLNNTLNVAGKST
-201 RIASH
+201 LK
-206 TYAVGDIVDCPFKR
+206 AVSATDIDAATLDTTGNSSVGGTLTVKGSAVV
-220 NLELICTRGGKTA
+220 GGKNVALTVNGFTA
-233 AGDLTEA
+233 NA
-240 SLTHGASVT
+240 S
-249 DGAVTWKVR
+249 GAVTVP
-258 AKIKTINAQET
+258 NYEQ
-269 DANGA
+269 D
-274 VKIDVGVKTINGEKP
+274 GVK
-289 DGDGNYKV
+289 V
-297 DMSGKRDHTESVANA
+297 
-312 DLNKLLED
+312 
-320 KTYSCSGTLKNTP
+320 
-333 ISCTFCIVE
+333 
-342 AFDTGTPVSGNIVQ
+342 VSN
-356 VCYIPQTDNTVRTF
+356 
-370 TRNCLNGA
+370 
-378 TFGKWTES
+378 
-386 GAVKTVNGISPD
+386 
-398 AAGNVSIPN
+398 
-407 ATTSKAGLVR
+407 
-417 LAAEQDVLNEA
+417 
-428 PQTAVCTQLIY
+428 
-439 EINEFRRKSTA
+439 
-450 YKVGDKVD
+450 
-458 CAFQYERFLECT
+458 
-470 KAGTTS
+470 
-476 KNLLDTRNVTH
+476 
-487 GQVITDGTVQ
+487 
-497 WTVRTH
+497 
-503 VRSVNNVVADASGNA
+503 
-518 RIPSFENDGVT
+518 
-529 VVNAP
+529 P
-534 DYNAITKSGFYH
+534 DYNTLTAPGFYH

-552 KNGPGYAAKM
+552 NNGPGYAAKM

-591 KMRSRNMSGEWEEWK
+591 KMRSRNMSGEWEAWK

-619 KTFTSDAGFVRM
+619 KTFTSDDGFVRM
-631 TMPNIEKGVAPN
+631 TMPNIEKGVVPN

-662 NNRVAF
+662 NNRIAF

-766 SGSKNFSPGSQT
+766 SGSKNFSPGGQI

-835 YIACHNVTTVKG
+835 CIACHNVTTVKG

-882 NNEAI
+882 NNEAL

-978 NDTWDGGDYALV
+978 NNTWDGGDYALV

-1005 TGFYTAYMIATSST
+1005 TGFYTTYMIATSST
-1019 VNFNITHQGISGS
+1019 VNFKITHQGISGS
-1032 TTTVYAMG
+1032 TTTVYTMG

>member
-1 MSTTTD
+1 MAYYYSASERAFFSSEFMTVGEMPADKVAVADGTWKTLVAD
-7 SFVITDA
+7 QSA
-14 GLAEVVAAEE
+14 GKIIRTGASNAPESAAQSLA
-24 GGFAPVLITEVGYGT
+24 
-39 GKYTPTGDMTALTE
+39 ALTGYAVPAGM
-53 EFKRLTTIAGGA
+53 TVAGGVSATGSISAGGA
-65 VSENVIH
+65 LTAGGTLTVKGGAS
-72 LSALDDSSDVYT
+72 LASASV
-84 VYEVGLYTESGTLF
+84 SGTMDVTGTTNLK
-98 AVYSQA
+98 ST
-104 LPILTK
+104 LTVAGK
-110 VGRAQAM
+110 TTAKA
-117 LAIDLAVSNMSAG
+117 MSATDI
-130 SIAFGDTN
+130 SASTI
-138 FLNPPATTETL
+138 TTT
-149 GVVELA
+149 
-155 TEEEALAGEDDSR
+155 
-168 AITPKTMKAK
+168 
-178 FKEYDETVSS
+178 
-188 GNASRDKQDSWVT
+188 GNASVGGTLTATGAATLNNTLNVAGKST
-201 RIASH
+201 LK
-206 TYAVGDIVDCPFKR
+206 AVSATDIDAATLDTTGNSSVGGTLTVKGSAVV
-220 NLELICTRGGKTA
+220 GGKNVVLTVNGFTA
-233 AGDLTEA
+233 NA
-240 SLTHGASVT
+240 S
-249 DGAVTWKVR
+249 GAVTVP
-258 AKIKTINAQET
+258 NYEQ
-269 DANGA
+269 D
-274 VKIDVGVKTINGEKP
+274 GVK
-289 DGDGNYKV
+289 V
-297 DMSGKRDHTESVANA
+297 
-312 DLNKLLED
+312 
-320 KTYSCSGTLKNTP
+320 
-333 ISCTFCIVE
+333 
-342 AFDTGTPVSGNIVQ
+342 VSN
-356 VCYIPQTDNTVRTF
+356 
-370 TRNCLNGA
+370 
-378 TFGKWTES
+378 
-386 GAVKTVNGISPD
+386 
-398 AAGNVSIPN
+398 
-407 ATTSKAGLVR
+407 
-417 LAAEQDVLNEA
+417 
-428 PQTAVCTQLIY
+428 
-439 EINEFRRKSTA
+439 
-450 YKVGDKVD
+450 
-458 CAFQYERFLECT
+458 
-470 KAGTTS
+470 
-476 KNLLDTRNVTH
+476 
-487 GQVITDGTVQ
+487 
-497 WTVRTH
+497 
-503 VRSVNNVVADASGNA
+503 
-518 RIPSFENDGVT
+518 
-529 VVNAP
+529 P
-534 DYNAITKSGFYH
+534 DYNTLTAPGFYH

-552 KNGPGYAAKM
+552 NNGPGYAAKM

-591 KMRSRNMSGEWEEWK
+591 KMRSRNMSGEWEAWK

-619 KTFTSDAGFVRM
+619 KTFTSDDGFVRM
-631 TMPNIEKGVAPN
+631 TMPNIEKGVVPN

-662 NNRVAF
+662 NNRIAF

-766 SGSKNFSPGSQT
+766 SASKNFSPGGQT

-795 QLSFGTDSRM
+795 QISFGTDSRM

-882 NNEAI
+882 NNEAL

>member
-1 MSTTTD
+1 MAYYYSASERAFFSSEFMTVGEMPADKVAVADGTWKTLVAD
-7 SFVITDA
+7 QSA
-14 GLAEVVAAEE
+14 GKIIRTGASNAPESAAQSLA
-24 GGFAPVLITEVGYGT
+24 
-39 GKYTPTGDMTALTE
+39 ALTGYAVPAGM
-53 EFKRLTTIAGGA
+53 TVAGGVSATGSISAGGA
-65 VSENVIH
+65 LTAGGTLTVKGGAS
-72 LSALDDSSDVYT
+72 LASASV
-84 VYEVGLYTESGTLF
+84 SGTMDVTGTTNLK
-98 AVYSQA
+98 ST
-104 LPILTK
+104 LTVAGK
-110 VGRAQAM
+110 TTAKA
-117 LAIDLAVSNMSAG
+117 MSATDI
-130 SIAFGDTN
+130 SASTI
-138 FLNPPATTETL
+138 TTT
-149 GVVELA
+149 
-155 TEEEALAGEDDSR
+155 
-168 AITPKTMKAK
+168 
-178 FKEYDETVSS
+178 
-188 GNASRDKQDSWVT
+188 GNASVGGTLTATGAATLKNALNVAGKST
-201 RIASH
+201 LK
-206 TYAVGDIVDCPFKR
+206 AVSATDIDAATLNTTGNSNVGGILTVKGSAVV
-220 NLELICTRGGKTA
+220 GGKNVVLTVNGFTA
-233 AGDLTEA
+233 NA
-240 SLTHGASVT
+240 S
-249 DGAVTWKVR
+249 GAVTV
-258 AKIKTINAQET
+258 
-269 DANGA
+269 
-274 VKIDVGVKTINGEKP
+274 P
-289 DGDGNYKV
+289 NY
-297 DMSGKRDHTESVANA
+297 
-312 DLNKLLED
+312 
-320 KTYSCSGTLKNTP
+320 
-333 ISCTFCIVE
+333 
-342 AFDTGTPVSGNIVQ
+342 
-356 VCYIPQTDNTVRTF
+356 
-370 TRNCLNGA
+370 
-378 TFGKWTES
+378 
-386 GAVKTVNGISPD
+386 
-398 AAGNVSIPN
+398 
-407 ATTSKAGLVR
+407 
-417 LAAEQDVLNEA
+417 EQDGA
-428 PQTAVCTQLIY
+428 
-439 EINEFRRKSTA
+439 
-450 YKVGDKVD
+450 KVV
-458 CAFQYERFLECT
+458 
-470 KAGTTS
+470 S
-476 KNLLDTRNVTH
+476 N
-487 GQVITDGTVQ
+487 
-497 WTVRTH
+497 
-503 VRSVNNVVADASGNA
+503 
-518 RIPSFENDGVT
+518 
-529 VVNAP
+529 P
-534 DYNAITKSGFYH
+534 DYNTLTAPGFYH

-552 KNGPGYAAKM
+552 NNGPGYAAKM

-591 KMRSRNMSGEWEEWK
+591 KMRSRNMSGEWEAWK

-619 KTFTSDAGFVRM
+619 KTFTSDDGFVRM
-631 TMPNIEKGVAPN
+631 TMPNIEKGVVPN

-649 VGIYDKKGFDGTG
+649 VGIYDKKGFGGTG
-662 NNRVAF
+662 KNRIAF

-766 SGSKNFSPGSQT
+766 SGSKNFSPGGQT

-847 TAPANVQWTYFALQ
+847 TAPANVQWTYFAFQ

-882 NNEAI
+882 NNEAL

-1005 TGFYTAYMIATSST
+1005 TGFYTTYMIATSST
-1019 VNFNITHQGISGS
+1019 VNFKITHQGISGS
-1032 TTTVYAMG
+1032 TTTVYTMG